1 MQLKEIKD
9 YSVSAIILTYNVED
23 KIGKT
28 LNSIINCVDEIII
41 VDSGS
46 TDATLDVISDY
57 NCNVKVISQN
67 WMDSFALQRNIGIH
81 ASTCKWCFC
90 IDSD

>member
-46 TDATLDVISDY
+46 TVLEVAGVRLY
-57 NCNVKVISQN
+57 LCNVKVIS
-67 WMDSFALQRNIGIH
+67 
-81 ASTCKWCFC
+81 
-90 IDSD
+90 